1 MLPQIALQPRRGAI
15 PERMKLESDVRFA
28 ARAISSYG
36 PGYVALGSTRLTR
49 TCLLRPDGIDAAWG
63 PDAYDGLD
71 ESHIATLAAIPC
83 DVTLL
88 GTGARQRFPAPALLR
103 PLIEAGRGIEVMDT
117 AAACRTYN
125 VLVAEGRTVAAALI
139 IE

>member
-1 MLPQIALQPRRGAI
+1 MPPHPIEP
-15 PERMKLESDVRFA
+15 MKIQSDVRFA
-28 ARAISSYG
+28 ARAISAYG
-36 PGYVALGSTRLTR
+36 PGYVALGDTRLTR
-49 TCLLRPDGIDAAWG
+49 SCLLGPDGIDAAWG
-63 PDAYDGLD
+63 PDAFEGLD
-71 ESHIATLAAIPC
+71 ADHFAALAALPC

-117 AAACRTYN
+117 AAACRTWN
-125 VLVAEGRTVAAALI
+125 VLIAEGRAVAAALI

>member
-1 MLPQIALQPRRGAI
+1 
-15 PERMKLESDVRFA
+15 MKLQSDILVA
-28 ARAISSYG
+28 ARAVTACG
-36 PGYVALGSTRLTR
+36 PGYVALGGTRLTR
-49 TCLLRPDGIDAAWG
+49 SCLLGPDGIDAAWG
-63 PDAYDGLD
+63 PDTFEGLD
-71 ESHIATLAAIPC
+71 AGHFAALAAVAC

-125 VLVAEGRTVAAALI
+125 VLVAEGRMVTAALI